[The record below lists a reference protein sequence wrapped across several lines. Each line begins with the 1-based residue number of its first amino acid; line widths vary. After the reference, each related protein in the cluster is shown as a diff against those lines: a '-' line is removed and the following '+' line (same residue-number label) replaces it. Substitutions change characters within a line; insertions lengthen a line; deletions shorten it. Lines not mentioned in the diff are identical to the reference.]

1 MPDQST
7 QSGSSGAGGSGGA
20 GGAGGSGTGA
30 GGYNIPFSLS
40 AASTY
45 SVPQNLL
52 APTYF
57 VFGSAGARV
66 GGDIASGA
74 ESYAPATAT
83 SSAAQRD
90 SSATTGAQEGALGAI
105 GLPTKYTGIAVV
117 AGLVIL
123 GAIYIWK
130 KTH

>member
-1 MPDQST
+1 MESGQ
-7 QSGSSGAGGSGGA
+7 QSGS

-90 SSATTGAQEGALGAI
+90 SSATTGAQAGTLG
-105 GLPTKYTGIAVV
+105 GFSLPGKYTGLAIV
-117 AGLVIL
+117 AIIGFI
-123 GAIYIWK
+123 IYK
-130 KTH
+130 KLS